1 MRLFMKLIWRML
13 ASWRMLAIASLAAA
27 MCLSEERMAQ
37 DFDYSIDALIDREA
51 ADIDP
56 EDIALLVSLRRDPLD
71 INQAGRSELEQLPW
85 ITPALAGAIVAWR
98 EKHGPFGNA
107 GELTRVQGFTPALVT
122 RISPFVRAAGGREG
136 GDSAGVDRSLDVTGR
151 LRLARSRTD
160 RPDAP
165 GNGILGMQA
174 DIGLGSRFRLG
185 GRGERRDRGGETR
198 WRSGYVEF
206 GGAGTSRRLILG
218 YYEMDFG
225 QGLVWRS
232 HSIRPSTA
240 SLSASVKR
248 RIRGLRPVRTTYA
261 SGARRGAALQIDRR
275 GFRLTGILSR
285 ADSGK
290 WEPGGRLGWSRNSG
304 MVGISILQSEGSLR
318 VGADLD
324 YLHGGTNLFGEMAI
338 DGEGYQTVQG
348 GMVWSM
354 ENVDGGLTFHRRPD
368 ARFIEKSE
376 RTWQSL
382 LLRWRPDRRTT
393 LQLSVEPRL
402 TYLELYRRSTL
413 RFRRR
418 MGRGVIASGVW
429 RREMDERQVTGSALL
444 DTWQGQ
450 VAWRAPAPV
459 QWRARYER
467 RGRSDLKPE
476 HDLRLYLRYRSR
488 DRFSLSAQ
496 WEYRLS
502 EFPVPVDTLA
512 GFSDSESTNSLFQS
526 NHRERWVILLYGPV
540 GQGVSTL
547 VRYTRTRQTRYDQLR
562 VPLVETRWVLQLNA
576 RW

>member
-1 MRLFMKLIWRML
+1 MRQFMKPIWRIPL
-13 ASWRMLAIASLAAA
+13 SAFLAALA
-27 MCLSEERMAQ
+27 MMSLPEERKAQ
-37 DFDYSIDALIDREA
+37 DLDHSIDALIDREA

-71 INQAGRSELEQLPW
+71 INRADRTELEQLPW
-85 ITPALAGAIVAWR
+85 ISPALAGAIVAWR
-98 EKHGPFGNA
+98 ERHGPFGST
-107 GELTRVQGFTPALVT
+107 GELARVPGITAALVT
-122 RISPFVRAAGGREG
+122 RIRPFLRAKEDREFHT
-136 GDSAGVDRSLDVTGR
+136 TGR

-165 GNGILGMQA
+165 GNGILGLQA
-174 DIGLGSRFRLG
+174 DFGLGSRFRLG

-206 GGAGTSRRLILG
+206 GGSDTSRRLILG

-248 RIRGLRPVRTTYA
+248 RSRGLRPVRTSYA
-261 SGARRGAALQIDRR
+261 SGARRGAALRIDRL
-275 GFRLTGILSR
+275 GFSLTGILSR
-285 ADSGK
+285 ADSGN
-290 WEPGGRLGWSRNSG
+290 WEPGGRLGWSRNNG
-304 MVGISILQSEGSLR
+304 LLGISVLQSEGRLR
-318 VGADLD
+318 AGADLD
-324 YLHGGTNLFGEMAI
+324 YLYGGTNLFGEMAI
-338 DGEGYQTVQG
+338 DDEGYQTIQG

-354 ENVDGGLTFHRRPD
+354 EGVEGGLTLHRQPD
-368 ARFIEKSE
+368 ARFIEETE

-402 TYLELYRRSTL
+402 KHLELYRRSTI

-418 MGRGVIASGVW
+418 MNGGIVFSGVW
-429 RREMDERQVTGSALL
+429 RRELDERQGAGSGPP
-444 DTWQGQ
+444 DTWRGQ
-450 VAWRAPAPV
+450 VAWRLPARV

-467 RGRSDLKPE
+467 RARSGSNLE
-476 HDLRLYLRYRSR
+476 HDMRLYMRYRSR
-488 DRFSLSAQ
+488 DRVSLSAQ
-496 WEYRLS
+496 WEY
-502 EFPVPVDTLA
+502 TLA
-512 GFSDSESTNSLFQS
+512 GFPAPEATLAGFPDPEATRSLATRSLFRT

-540 GQGVSTL
+540 GPGVSTL
-547 VRYTRTRQTRYDQLR
+547 VRYTRTRQTRYDQLK
-562 VPLVETRWVLQLNA
+562 VPLVETRWILQLNA

>member
-1 MRLFMKLIWRML
+1 MRLFMKPTWRTL
-13 ASWRMLAIASLAAA
+13 AAASLAATA
-27 MCLSEERMAQ
+27 MMHLPEERKAQ
-37 DFDYSIDALIDREA
+37 DLDYSIDALIDREA

-56 EDIALLVSLRRDPLD
+56 VDIALLVSLRRDPLD
-71 INQAGRSELEQLPW
+71 INRAGRTELEQLPW

-98 EKHGPFGNA
+98 ERNGPFGKA
-107 GELTRVQGFTPALVT
+107 GELARVPGFTAGLVS
-122 RISPFVRAAGGREG
+122 RISPFVRA
-136 GDSAGVDRSLDVTGR
+136 GDDRSIDTTGR

-165 GNGILGMQA
+165 GNGTLGVQA
-174 DIGLGSRFRLG
+174 DIGLGSKFMLG
-185 GRGERRDRGGETR
+185 GRGEHRDRDGDTR
-198 WRSGYVEF
+198 WRSGYVGF
-206 GGAGTSRRLILG
+206 SGASASRRLILG

-225 QGLVWRS
+225 QGLMWRS

-240 SLSASVKR
+240 SLTASVKR

-261 SGARRGAALQIDRR
+261 SGARRGVALQFGRR
-275 GFRLTGILSR
+275 GFSLTGILSR

-304 MVGISILQSEGSLR
+304 LVGISVLRSEGSLR
-318 VGADLD
+318 VGTDLD
-324 YLHGGTNLFGEMAI
+324 FLYGGTNLFGEMAI
-338 DGEGYQTVQG
+338 DDEGYQTVQG

-354 ENVDGGLTFHRRPD
+354 EGVEGGLTFHRQPD
-368 ARFIEKSE
+368 ARFIEKTE

-393 LQLSVEPRL
+393 LQMSIEPRL

-429 RREMDERQVTGSALL
+429 RREMDERQVTGSARL
-444 DTWQGQ
+444 DTWRGQ
-450 VAWRAPAPV
+450 VAWRLPSRV

-467 RGRSDLKPE
+467 RGRYGLKPE
-476 HDLRLYLRYRSR
+476 HDLRLYMRYRSR

-496 WEYRLS
+496 WEYTLS
-502 EFPVPVDTLA
+502 EFAGQEETLA
-512 GFSDSESTNSLFQS
+512 RLSDPEASVSLFRT
-526 NHRERWVILLYGPV
+526 NHRERWVFLLYGPV
-540 GQGVSTL
+540 GPGVSTV

>member
-1 MRLFMKLIWRML
+1 MRLFIKQIRPTF
-13 ASWRMLAIASLAAA
+13 AAASLVA
-27 MCLSEERMAQ
+27 MMGLPAERAAQ
-37 DFDYSIDALIDREA
+37 DLDYSIDALIDREA

-56 EDIALLVSLRRDPLD
+56 EDIALLVLLRRDPLD
-71 INQAGRSELEQLPW
+71 INRADRTELEQLPW

-98 EKHGPFGNA
+98 ERHGPFVNA
-107 GELTRVQGFTPALVT
+107 GELVRVQGFTPVLVS
-122 RISPFVRAAGGREG
+122 RISPFVRVE
-136 GDSAGVDRSLDVTGR
+136 DDRSFATTGR

-160 RPDAP
+160 RPDTP
-165 GNGILGMQA
+165 GNGILGVQA
-174 DIGLGSRFRLG
+174 DIGLGNRFKLG

-206 GGAGTSRRLILG
+206 GGSATSRRLILG
-218 YYEMDFG
+218 YFEMDFG
-225 QGLVWRS
+225 QGLIWRS

-261 SGARRGAALQIDRR
+261 SGARRGMAMRIDRR
-275 GFRLTGILSR
+275 GFSMTGILSR

-304 MVGISILQSEGSLR
+304 LVGISVLQSDGSLR
-318 VGADLD
+318 VGTDLD
-324 YLHGGTNLFGEMAI
+324 YLYGGTNLFGEMAI
-338 DGEGYQTVQG
+338 DGEGYQTVQA

-354 ENVDGGLTFHRRPD
+354 EGVEGGLTFHRQPD
-368 ARFIEKSE
+368 ARLIEKTE

-402 TYLELYRRSTL
+402 TYLELYRRSTM

-444 DTWQGQ
+444 DTWRGQ
-450 VAWRAPAPV
+450 VAWRVPARV

-467 RGRSDLKPE
+467 RGRYGLKPE
-476 HDLRLYLRYRSR
+476 HDMRLYMRYRSR

-496 WEYRLS
+496 WEYTLS
-502 EFPVPVDTLA
+502 GFPAPEIALA
-512 GFSDSESTNSLFQS
+512 GFPGPESSASLFRS

-540 GQGVSTL
+540 GPGVSTL
-547 VRYTRTRQTRYDQLR
+547 VRYTRTRQTRYDQLKI
-562 VPLVETRWVLQLNA
+562 PLVETRWTLQLNA

>member
-1 MRLFMKLIWRML
+1 MRLFMKPMWRVL
-13 ASWRMLAIASLAAA
+13 AVASLAA
-27 MCLSEERMAQ
+27 MMGLPEERAAQ
-37 DFDYSIDALIDREA
+37 DLDYSIDALIDREA

-71 INQAGRSELEQLPW
+71 INRAGRTLLEQLPW

-98 EKHGPFGNA
+98 ERHGPFGNA
-107 GELTRVQGFTPALVT
+107 GELARVPGFTADLVS
-122 RISPFVRAAGGREG
+122 RISPFVRAAGGGAR
-136 GDSAGVDRSLDVTGR
+136 DDRSFETTGR

-165 GNGILGMQA
+165 GNGVLGMQA
-174 DIGLGSRFRLG
+174 DIGLGSRFKLG

-206 GGAGTSRRLILG
+206 GGSATSRRLILG
-218 YYEMDFG
+218 YFEMDFG
-225 QGLVWRS
+225 QGLIWRS

-261 SGARRGAALQIDRR
+261 SGARRGMAMRIDRR
-275 GFRLTGILSR
+275 GFSLTGILSR

-290 WEPGGRLGWSRNSG
+290 WEPGGRLGWNRNG
-304 MVGISILQSEGSLR
+304 GLVGISVLQSDGSLR
-318 VGADLD
+318 VGTDLD
-324 YLHGGTNLFGEMAI
+324 FLYGGTNLFGEMAI
-338 DGEGYQTVQG
+338 DGEGYQTIQG

-354 ENVDGGLTFHRRPD
+354 EGVEGGLTFHRQPD
-368 ARFIEKSE
+368 ARLIEKSE

-382 LLRWRPDRRTT
+382 LVRWRPDRRTT
-393 LQLSVEPRL
+393 LQLSIEPRL
-402 TYLELYRRSTL
+402 TYLELYRRSTM

-429 RREMDERQVTGSALL
+429 RRETDERQVTGSALL
-444 DTWQGQ
+444 DTWRGQ
-450 VAWRAPAPV
+450 VAWRVPARV

-467 RGRSDLKPE
+467 RGRSGLKPE
-476 HDLRLYLRYRSR
+476 HDLRLYMRYRSK

-496 WEYRLS
+496 WEYTLAG
-502 EFPVPVDTLA
+502 FPTPEDTLA
-512 GFSDSESTNSLFQS
+512 GFSGPESSASLFNT
-526 NHRERWVILLYGPV
+526 NHRARWVILLYGPV
-540 GQGVSTL
+540 GPGVSTL
-547 VRYTRTRQTRYDQLR
+547 VRYTRTRQTRYDQLK

>member
-1 MRLFMKLIWRML
+1 MSLFMKPTWRML
-13 ASWRMLAIASLAAA
+13 AAASLAA
-27 MCLSEERMAQ
+27 MMGLPGERAAQ
-37 DFDYSIDALIDREA
+37 DLDYAIDALIDREA
-51 ADIDP
+51 DDIDP

-71 INQAGRSELEQLPW
+71 INRTGRTELEQLPW
-85 ITPALAGAIVAWR
+85 VTPALAGAIVTWR
-98 EKHGPFGNA
+98 EKYGPFSSTE
-107 GELTRVQGFTPALVT
+107 ELVRIPGFTAGLVS
-122 RISPFVRAAGGREG
+122 RISPFVRAAGGG
-136 GDSAGVDRSLDVTGR
+136 AGDDPSFDTTGR

-165 GNGILGMQA
+165 GNGILGVQA
-174 DIGLGSRFRLG
+174 DFGLGSRFKLG
-185 GRGERRDRGGETR
+185 GRGERRDRDGDTR

-206 GGAGTSRRLILG
+206 GGADASRRLILG

-248 RIRGLRPVRTTYA
+248 RRRGLRPVRTTYA
-261 SGARRGAALQIDRR
+261 SGARRGVALQIDRR
-275 GFRLTGILSR
+275 GFSLMGILSR
-285 ADSGK
+285 ADSGR
-290 WEPGGRLGWSRNSG
+290 WEPGGRLGWKRNSG
-304 MVGISILQSEGSLR
+304 LVGISILQSEGRLG

-324 YLHGGTNLFGEMAI
+324 LLYGGTNLFGEMAI
-338 DGEGYQTVQG
+338 GDKGYRTVQG

-354 ENVDGGLTFHRRPD
+354 DGVEGGLTFHRQPD
-368 ARFIEKSE
+368 ARFIEKAE

-382 LLRWRPDRRTT
+382 LLRWRPNRRTT

-402 TYLELYRRSTL
+402 NYLELYRRSTI

-418 MGRGVIASGVW
+418 MNGGLMFSGVW
-429 RREMDERQVTGSALL
+429 RREMDERQVTGSALV

-450 VAWRAPAPV
+450 MAWRVPARV
-459 QWRARYER
+459 RWRARFER
-467 RGRSDLKPE
+467 RNQSGLKPV
-476 HDLRLYLRYRSR
+476 HDLRLYMRYRSK
-488 DRFSLSAQ
+488 DRVSLSAQ
-496 WEYRLS
+496 WEYTLS
-502 EFPVPVDTLA
+502 GFPEPEDSMA
-512 GFSDSESTNSLFQS
+512 GFSGPGDTNSLFRT

-540 GQGVSTL
+540 GPGVSTL
-547 VRYTRTRQTRYDQLR
+547 VRYTRTRQTRYDQLK

>member
-1 MRLFMKLIWRML
+1 MSLFMKQTWRIL
-13 ASWRMLAIASLAAA
+13 AFASLAA
-27 MCLSEERMAQ
+27 MMYLPEEHAAQ
-37 DFDYSIDALIDREA
+37 DLDYSIDALIDREA
-51 ADIDP
+51 DDIDP

-71 INQAGRSELEQLPW
+71 VNRAGRTELEQLPW
-85 ITPALAGAIVAWR
+85 ITPGLAGAVVAWR
-98 EKHGPFGNA
+98 EKHGPFGSV
-107 GELTRVQGFTPALVT
+107 GELVRIPGFTAALVS
-122 RISPFVRAAGGREG
+122 RISPFVRAKE
-136 GDSAGVDRSLDVTGR
+136 DRSFDTTGR
-151 LRLARSRTD
+151 WRLARSRTD

-185 GRGERRDRGGETR
+185 GRGERRDRGGDTK
-198 WRSGYVEF
+198 WRSGYVVY
-206 GGAGTSRRLILG
+206 GAADASRKLILG

-248 RIRGLRPVRTTYA
+248 RSRGLRPVRTTYA

-275 GFRLTGILSR
+275 GFSMTGILSR

-290 WEPGGRLGWSRNSG
+290 WELGGRLGWSRNSG
-304 MVGISILQSEGSLR
+304 LVGISVLQSEGR
-318 VGADLD
+318 PGVGADLD
-324 YLHGGTNLFGEMAI
+324 FLYGGTNLFGEMAV
-338 DGEGYQTVQG
+338 DDAGYRTVQG

-354 ENVDGGLTFHRRPD
+354 EGLEGGLTFHRQPD
-368 ARFIEKSE
+368 ARLIEKTE

-402 TYLELYRRSTL
+402 TYLELYRRSTF

-418 MGRGVIASGVW
+418 VGRGVMVSGVW
-429 RREMDERQVTGSALL
+429 RREMDERQVSGSALL
-444 DTWQGQ
+444 DTWRGQ
-450 VAWRAPAPV
+450 VAWRLPARV

-467 RGRSDLKPE
+467 RGQPGLKPE
-476 HDLRLYLRYRSR
+476 HDLRLYMRYRSR
-488 DRFSLSAQ
+488 DRVSLSAQ
-496 WEYRLS
+496 WEYTLS
-502 EFPVPVDTLA
+502 GISESEYTLA
-512 GFSDSESTNSLFQS
+512 GFPGPVDTASLFRS

-540 GQGVSTL
+540 GTGVSTL
-547 VRYTRTRQTRYDQLR
+547 VRYTRTRQTRYDQLK
-562 VPLVETRWVLQLNA
+562 VPLVETRWILQLNA

>member
-1 MRLFMKLIWRML
+1 MRLFIKQIRPTF
-13 ASWRMLAIASLAAA
+13 AAASLVA
-27 MCLSEERMAQ
+27 MMGLPAERAAQ
-37 DFDYSIDALIDREA
+37 DLDYSIDALIDREA

-56 EDIALLVSLRRDPLD
+56 EDIALLVLLRRDPLD
-71 INQAGRSELEQLPW
+71 INRADRTELEQLPW

-98 EKHGPFGNA
+98 ERHGPFGNA
-107 GELTRVQGFTPALVT
+107 GELARVPGFTADLVS
-122 RISPFVRAAGGREG
+122 RISPFVRAE
-136 GDSAGVDRSLDVTGR
+136 DDHSFETTGR
-151 LRLARSRTD
+151 LRMARNRAD

-165 GNGILGMQA
+165 GNGILGVQA
-174 DIGLGSRFRLG
+174 DIGLGNRFKLG

-206 GGAGTSRRLILG
+206 GGSATSRRLILG
-218 YYEMDFG
+218 YFEMDFG
-225 QGLVWRS
+225 QGLIWRS

-261 SGARRGAALQIDRR
+261 SGARRGMAMRIDRR
-275 GFRLTGILSR
+275 GFSMTGILSR

-304 MVGISILQSEGSLR
+304 LVGISVLQSDGSLR
-318 VGADLD
+318 VGTDLD
-324 YLHGGTNLFGEMAI
+324 YLYGGTNLFGEMAI
-338 DGEGYQTVQG
+338 DGEGYQTVQA

-354 ENVDGGLTFHRRPD
+354 EGVEGGLTFHRQPD
-368 ARFIEKSE
+368 ARLIEKTE

-402 TYLELYRRSTL
+402 TYLELYRRSTI

-418 MGRGVIASGVW
+418 MNGGLILSGVW
-429 RREMDERQVTGSALL
+429 RREKDERQVTGSSLL
-444 DTWQGQ
+444 DSWRGQ
-450 VAWRAPAPV
+450 VAWRVPARV
-459 QWRARYER
+459 QWRARFER
-467 RGRSDLKPE
+467 RGRYGLKPE
-476 HDLRLYLRYRSR
+476 HDMRLYMRYRSR

-496 WEYRLS
+496 WEYTLS
-502 EFPVPVDTLA
+502 GFPAPEIALA
-512 GFSDSESTNSLFQS
+512 GFPGPESSASLFRS

-540 GQGVSTL
+540 GPGVSTL
-547 VRYTRTRQTRYDQLR
+547 VRYTRTRQTRYDQLKI
-562 VPLVETRWVLQLNA
+562 PLVETRWTLQLNA

>member
-1 MRLFMKLIWRML
+1 MPLFMKPIWRML
-13 ASWRMLAIASLAAA
+13 ASASLAAM
-27 MCLSEERMAQ
+27 MCLPDERAAQ
-37 DFDYSIDALIDREA
+37 DLDYSIDALIDREA

-71 INQAGRSELEQLPW
+71 INRADRTELEQLPW

-98 EKHGPFGNA
+98 DRHGPFGNA
-107 GELTRVQGFTPALVT
+107 GELVRVQGFTPALVS
-122 RISPFVRAAGGREG
+122 RISPFVRAE
-136 GDSAGVDRSLDVTGR
+136 DDRRFETTGR

-165 GNGILGMQA
+165 GNGILDVQA
-174 DIGLGSRFRLG
+174 DIGLVNKFKLG

-206 GGAGTSRRLILG
+206 GGASTSRRLILG
-218 YYEMDFG
+218 YFEMDFG

-240 SLSASVKR
+240 SLSASAKR

-261 SGARRGAALQIDRR
+261 SGARRGVALRIDRR
-275 GFRLTGILSR
+275 GFSLTGILSR
-285 ADSGK
+285 ANSGN
-290 WEPGGRLGWSRNSG
+290 WEPGGRLDWRRNSG
-304 MVGISILQSEGSLR
+304 LVGISVLQSEGSLR
-318 VGADLD
+318 VGSDLD
-324 YLHGGTNLFGEMAI
+324 LLYGGTNLFGEMAI
-338 DGEGYQTVQG
+338 DDEGHLSVQG

-354 ENVDGGLTFHRRPD
+354 ESVEGGLTFHRQPD
-368 ARFIEKSE
+368 ARLIEKSE

-393 LQLSVEPRL
+393 LQLSIEPRL
-402 TYLELYRRSTL
+402 TYLELYRRSTIQ
-413 RFRRR
+413 FRRR

-429 RREMDERQVTGSALL
+429 RREMDERKVTGSALL
-444 DTWQGQ
+444 DTWRGQ
-450 VAWRAPAPV
+450 VAWRVPARV

-467 RGRSDLKPE
+467 RGRSGLKPE
-476 HDLRLYLRYRSR
+476 HDLRLYMRYRSR

-496 WEYRLS
+496 WEY
-502 EFPVPVDTLA
+502 TLA
-512 GFSDSESTNSLFQS
+512 GFPAPEYTPAGFSDPEDTASQFRA

-540 GQGVSTL
+540 GPGVSTL
-547 VRYTRTRQTRYDQLR
+547 VRYTRTRQTRYDQLK

>member
-1 MRLFMKLIWRML
+1 MKLTWRTLM
-13 ASWRMLAIASLAAA
+13 AASLVAM
-27 MCLSEERMAQ
+27 MCLPEERAAQ
-37 DFDYSIDALIDREA
+37 DLDYSIDALIDREA

-56 EDIALLVSLRRDPLD
+56 EDIALLISLRRDPLD
-71 INQAGRSELEQLPW
+71 INRAGRTELEQLPW

-98 EKHGPFGNA
+98 ERHGPFGNV
-107 GELTRVQGFTPALVT
+107 GELAQVPGFTPVLVS
-122 RISPFVRAAGGREG
+122 RISPFVRAGYERAGDERAR
-136 GDSAGVDRSLDVTGR
+136 DDRSLETTGR
-151 LRLARSRTD
+151 LRLARYRTD

-165 GNGILGMQA
+165 GNGILGVQA
-174 DIGLGSRFRLG
+174 DIGLGNRFKLG

-206 GGAGTSRRLILG
+206 GGSATSRRLILG
-218 YYEMDFG
+218 FFEMDFG
-225 QGLVWRS
+225 QGLIWRS

-261 SGARRGAALQIDRR
+261 SGARRGMAMRIDRR
-275 GFRLTGILSR
+275 GFSLTGIFSR
-285 ADSGK
+285 TDSGK

-304 MVGISILQSEGSLR
+304 LVGISVLQSEGSLR

-324 YLHGGTNLFGEMAI
+324 YLYGGTNLFGEMAI

-354 ENVDGGLTFHRRPD
+354 EGVEGGLTFHHQPD
-368 ARFIEKSE
+368 ARLIEKSE

-382 LLRWRPDRRTT
+382 LVRWRPDRRTT
-393 LQLSVEPRL
+393 LQLSIEPRL
-402 TYLELYRRSTL
+402 TYLELYQRSTI

-429 RREMDERQVTGSALL
+429 RREKDERLVTGLSPL

-450 VAWRAPAPV
+450 VAWRVPARV

-467 RGRSDLKPE
+467 RGRYGLKPE
-476 HDLRLYLRYRSR
+476 HDLRLYMRYRSR
-488 DRFSLSAQ
+488 DRFSLTAQ
-496 WEYRLS
+496 WEYTLS
-502 EFPVPVDTLA
+502 GFSAPEDTLA
-512 GFSDSESTNSLFQS
+512 GFSGPESSASLFRS
-526 NHRERWVILLYGPV
+526 NHRERWVILLYGPIV
-540 GQGVSTL
+540 PGVSTL
-547 VRYTRTRQTRYDQLR
+547 VRYTRTRQTRYDQLKI
-562 VPLVETRWVLQLNA
+562 PLVETRWVLQLNA
-576 RW
+576 RWR

>member
-1 MRLFMKLIWRML
+1 MRLFMRPKWRIL
-13 ASWRMLAIASLAAA
+13 TSASVAA
-27 MCLSEERMAQ
+27 MAMMFLPGERAAQ
-37 DFDYSIDALIDREA
+37 DLDYSIDALIDREA
-51 ADIDP
+51 ADIDT

-71 INQAGRSELEQLPW
+71 INRAGRTELEQLPW
-85 ITPALAGAIVAWR
+85 ITPVLAGAIVAWR
-98 EKHGPFGNA
+98 EGHGPFGSA
-107 GELTRVQGFTPALVT
+107 GELALVQGFTPALVT
-122 RISPFVRAAGGREG
+122 RISPFVRA
-136 GDSAGVDRSLDVTGR
+136 GDDRSFDTTGR
-151 LRLARSRTD
+151 LRLSRSRTD
-160 RPDAP
+160 RPEAP
-165 GNGILGMQA
+165 GNGILGVQSDA
-174 DIGLGSRFRLG
+174 GLGSRFKLG

-206 GGAGTSRRLILG
+206 GGAGAFRRLILG

-261 SGARRGAALQIDRR
+261 SGARRGLALQIYRR
-275 GFRLTGILSR
+275 GFSMTGILSR
-285 ADSGK
+285 TDSGR
-290 WEPGGRLGWSRNSG
+290 WEPGGRLDWSRNSG
-304 MVGISILQSEGSLR
+304 LVGISVLRSEGRLR
-318 VGADLD
+318 MGADLD
-324 YLHGGTNLFGEMAI
+324 FLYGGTNLFGEMAI
-338 DGEGYQTVQG
+338 DHEGYRTVQG

-354 ENVDGGLTFHRRPD
+354 EGVEGGLTLHRQPD
-368 ARFIEKSE
+368 ARFIEKTE

-418 MGRGVIASGVW
+418 MGRGIIASGVW
-429 RREMDERQVTGSALL
+429 RRERDERQVAGSALL
-444 DTWQGQ
+444 DTWRGQ
-450 VAWRAPAPV
+450 LAWRVPARV
-459 QWRARYER
+459 QWRARYEL
-467 RGRSDLKPE
+467 RGRSGLKPE
-476 HDLRLYLRYRSR
+476 HDLRLYMRYRSR
-488 DRFSLSAQ
+488 DRVSLSAQ
-496 WEYRLS
+496 WEYMLTG
-502 EFPVPVDTLA
+502 FPEPEDTLA
-512 GFSDSESTNSLFQS
+512 GFPGPESSPSLFRT

-540 GQGVSTL
+540 GPGVSTL
-547 VRYTRTRQTRYDQLR
+547 VRYTRTRQTRYDQLK

>member
-1 MRLFMKLIWRML
+1 MCLLTKPIWRIPVAAFL
-13 ASWRMLAIASLAAA
+13 LAIMGLPG
-27 MCLSEERMAQ
+27 ERTAQ
-37 DFDYSIDALIDREA
+37 DLDYSIDALIDREA

-71 INQAGRSELEQLPW
+71 INRASRSELEQLPW
-85 ITPALAGAIVAWR
+85 ITPALAGALVDWR
-98 EKHGPFGNA
+98 TRHGPFDSA
-107 GELTRVQGFTPALVT
+107 GELARVQGFSPVLVS
-122 RISPFVRAAGGREG
+122 RISPFVRA
-136 GDSAGVDRSLDVTGR
+136 GDDVRVGDDRSFDTTGR

-165 GNGILGMQA
+165 GNGILALQA
-174 DIGLGSRFRLG
+174 DLGLGSRFKLG
-185 GRGERRDRGGETR
+185 GRGERREQTGDNR
-198 WRSGYVEF
+198 WRSGYVEI
-206 GGAGTSRRLILG
+206 GGAGASRRLILG

-261 SGARRGAALQIDRR
+261 SGARRGVAVQIDRR
-275 GFRLTGILSR
+275 GFSLTGILSR
-285 ADSGK
+285 PDPGI
-290 WEPGGRLGWSRNSG
+290 WEPGGRLGWSRNNG
-304 MVGISILQSEGSLR
+304 LFGISVLRSEGSLR
-318 VGADLD
+318 FGADLD
-324 YLHGGTNLFGEMAI
+324 YLYGGTNLFGEMAI
-338 DGEGYQTVQG
+338 DGEGYQTIQG

-354 ENVDGGLTFHRRPD
+354 EGVEGGLTFHRQPD
-368 ARFIEKSE
+368 ARFIEKTE

-393 LQLSVEPRL
+393 IQLSIEPRL

-418 MGRGVIASGVW
+418 MHGGLVFSGVW
-429 RREMDERQVTGSALL
+429 RREMDERQATGSTVL

-450 VAWRAPAPV
+450 VAWRVPDRV

-467 RGRSDLKPE
+467 RGRSGLKPE
-476 HDLRLYLRYRSR
+476 NDLRLYMRYRSR

-502 EFPVPVDTLA
+502 GFPGQEETLA
-512 GFSDSESTNSLFQS
+512 DVLGPDASASLFRT

-540 GQGVSTL
+540 GPGVSTL
-547 VRYTRTRQTRYDQLR
+547 VRYTRTRQTRYDQLK

>member
-1 MRLFMKLIWRML
+1 MRLFIKPIWRT
-13 ASWRMLAIASLAAA
+13 LAAA
-27 MCLSEERMAQ
+27 SLVAMMGMPEKRAAQ
-37 DFDYSIDALIDREA
+37 DLDYSIDALIDREA

-71 INQAGRSELEQLPW
+71 INRVGRTELEQLPW
-85 ITPALAGAIVAWR
+85 ITPVLAGAIVAWR
-98 EKHGPFGNA
+98 ERHGPFGDT
-107 GELTRVQGFTPALVT
+107 GELARVPGFTAALVS
-122 RISPFVRAAGGREG
+122 RISPFVRAAGGGAE
-136 GDSAGVDRSLDVTGR
+136 DDRRIETTGR
-151 LRLARSRTD
+151 LRLARNRTD

-165 GNGILGMQA
+165 GNGILGVQA
-174 DIGLGSRFRLG
+174 DIGLGSRFNLG

-206 GGAGTSRRLILG
+206 GGSAASRRLILG
-218 YYEMDFG
+218 YFEMDFG
-225 QGLVWRS
+225 QGLIWRS

-261 SGARRGAALQIDRR
+261 SGARRGMAMWIDRR
-275 GFRLTGILSR
+275 GFSLTGILSR

-304 MVGISILQSEGSLR
+304 LVGISVLQSEGSLR
-318 VGADLD
+318 VGTDLD
-324 YLHGGTNLFGEMAI
+324 FLYGGTNLFGEMAI
-338 DGEGYQTVQG
+338 DEEGSQSVQG

-354 ENVDGGLTFHRRPD
+354 EGVEGGLTFHRQPD
-368 ARFIEKSE
+368 ARLIEKSE

-402 TYLELYRRSTL
+402 TYLELYRRSTI

-429 RREMDERQVTGSALL
+429 RRETDERKVTGSALL
-444 DTWQGQ
+444 DTWRGQ
-450 VAWRAPAPV
+450 FAWRVPARV

-467 RGRSDLKPE
+467 RGRSGLKPE
-476 HDLRLYLRYRSR
+476 HDLRLYMRYRSR

-496 WEYRLS
+496 WEY
-502 EFPVPVDTLA
+502 TLA
-512 GFSDSESTNSLFQS
+512 GFPAPEDALAGFPGSEDTTSLFRS
-526 NHRERWVILLYGPV
+526 NHRERWVVLLYGPV
-540 GQGVSTL
+540 GPGVSTL
-547 VRYTRTRQTRYDQLR
+547 VRYTRTRRTRYDQLK

>member
-1 MRLFMKLIWRML
+1 MRLFMKSLARML
-13 ASWRMLAIASLAAA
+13 AAASIAA
-27 MCLSEERMAQ
+27 MMCLPEERAAQ
-37 DFDYSIDALIDREA
+37 DLDFTIDALIDREA

-71 INQAGRSELEQLPW
+71 INRAGRTELEQLPW

-98 EKHGPFGNA
+98 ERHGPFGNA
-107 GELTRVQGFTPALVT
+107 GELVRVQGFTPVLVS
-122 RISPFVRAAGGREG
+122 RLRPFVRVVVGRAE
-136 GDSAGVDRSLDVTGR
+136 DDRSFETTGR

-165 GNGILGMQA
+165 GNGILGVQA
-174 DIGLGSRFRLG
+174 DIGLGNRFKLG
-185 GRGERRDRGGETR
+185 GRGERRDRGGETS

-206 GGAGTSRRLILG
+206 GGSATSRRLILG

-225 QGLVWRS
+225 QGLIWRS

-261 SGARRGAALQIDRR
+261 SGARRGMAMRIDRR
-275 GFRLTGILSR
+275 GFSMTGILSR

-304 MVGISILQSEGSLR
+304 LVGISVLQSDGSLR
-318 VGADLD
+318 IGTDLD
-324 YLHGGTNLFGEMAI
+324 YLYGGTNLFGEMAI
-338 DGEGYQTVQG
+338 NDEGYQTVQA

-354 ENVDGGLTFHRRPD
+354 KGVEGGLTFHRQPD
-368 ARFIEKSE
+368 ARLIEKTE

-402 TYLELYRRSTL
+402 TYLELYRRSTM
-413 RFRRR
+413 RFRRSV
-418 MGRGVIASGVW
+418 GRGVIASGVW
-429 RREMDERQVTGSALL
+429 RREMDERQATGSALL
-444 DTWQGQ
+444 DTWRGQ
-450 VAWRAPAPV
+450 VAWRVPARV

-467 RGRSDLKPE
+467 RGRYGLKPE
-476 HDLRLYLRYRSR
+476 HDMRLYMRYRSR

-496 WEYRLS
+496 WEYTLS
-502 EFPVPVDTLA
+502 GFPAPEIALA
-512 GFSDSESTNSLFQS
+512 GFPDPESSASLFRS

-540 GQGVSTL
+540 GPGVSTL
-547 VRYTRTRQTRYDQLR
+547 IRYTRTRQTRYDQLK

>member
-1 MRLFMKLIWRML
+1 MRLFMKPTWRTL
-13 ASWRMLAIASLAAA
+13 AAASLAATA
-27 MCLSEERMAQ
+27 IMHLPEERAAQ
-37 DFDYSIDALIDREA
+37 DLDYSIDALIDREA

-71 INQAGRSELEQLPW
+71 INRAGRTELEQLPW

-98 EKHGPFGNA
+98 ERNGLFGST
-107 GELTRVQGFTPALVT
+107 GELARVPGFTAGLVS
-122 RISPFVRAAGGREG
+122 RISPFVRAE
-136 GDSAGVDRSLDVTGR
+136 DDRSIDTTGR

-165 GNGILGMQA
+165 GNGILAMQA
-174 DIGLGSRFRLG
+174 DIGLGSKFMLG
-185 GRGERRDRGGETR
+185 GRGEHRDRDGDTR
-198 WRSGYVEF
+198 WRSGYVGF
-206 GGAGTSRRLILG
+206 GGASASRRLILG

-240 SLSASVKR
+240 SLTASVKR

-261 SGARRGAALQIDRR
+261 AGARRGVALQIDRR
-275 GFRLTGILSR
+275 GFSLTGILSR

-304 MVGISILQSEGSLR
+304 LVGISVLRSEGSLR
-318 VGADLD
+318 VGTDLD
-324 YLHGGTNLFGEMAI
+324 FLYGGTNLFGEMAI
-338 DGEGYQTVQG
+338 DDEGYQTVQG

-354 ENVDGGLTFHRRPD
+354 EGVEGGLTFHRQPD
-368 ARFIEKSE
+368 ARFIEKTE

-429 RREMDERQVTGSALL
+429 RREMDERQVTGSARL
-444 DTWQGQ
+444 DTWRGQ
-450 VAWRAPAPV
+450 VAWRLPSRV

-467 RGRSDLKPE
+467 RGRYGLKPE
-476 HDLRLYLRYRSR
+476 HDLRLYMRYWSR

-502 EFPVPVDTLA
+502 EFAGQEETLA
-512 GFSDSESTNSLFQS
+512 DVFGPETSASLFRT
-526 NHRERWVILLYGPV
+526 NHRERWVFLLYGPV
-540 GQGVSTL
+540 GPGVSTL

>member
-1 MRLFMKLIWRML
+1 MRLFIKQIRPTF
-13 ASWRMLAIASLAAA
+13 AAASLVA
-27 MCLSEERMAQ
+27 MMGLPAERAAQ
-37 DFDYSIDALIDREA
+37 DLDYSIDALIDREA

-56 EDIALLVSLRRDPLD
+56 EDIALLVLLRRDPLD
-71 INQAGRSELEQLPW
+71 INRADRTELEQLPW

-98 EKHGPFGNA
+98 ERHGPFGNA
-107 GELTRVQGFTPALVT
+107 GELVRVPGFTPVLVS
-122 RISPFVRAAGGREG
+122 RISPFVRAE
-136 GDSAGVDRSLDVTGR
+136 DDRSFETTGR

-165 GNGILGMQA
+165 GNGILGVQA
-174 DIGLGSRFRLG
+174 DIGLGNRFKLG

-206 GGAGTSRRLILG
+206 GGSATSRRLILG
-218 YYEMDFG
+218 YFEMDFG
-225 QGLVWRS
+225 QGLIWRS

-261 SGARRGAALQIDRR
+261 SGARRGMAMRIDRR
-275 GFRLTGILSR
+275 GFSMTGILSR

-304 MVGISILQSEGSLR
+304 LVGISVLQSDGSLR
-318 VGADLD
+318 VGTDLD
-324 YLHGGTNLFGEMAI
+324 YLYGGTNLFGEMAI
-338 DGEGYQTVQG
+338 DGEGYQTVQA

-354 ENVDGGLTFHRRPD
+354 EGVEGGLTFHRQPD
-368 ARFIEKSE
+368 ARLIEKTE

-402 TYLELYRRSTL
+402 TYLELYRRSTI

-418 MGRGVIASGVW
+418 MERGVIASGVW

-444 DTWQGQ
+444 DTWRGQ
-450 VAWRAPAPV
+450 VAWRVPARV
-459 QWRARYER
+459 QWRARFER
-467 RGRSDLKPE
+467 RGRYGLKPE
-476 HDLRLYLRYRSR
+476 HDMRLYMRYRSR

-496 WEYRLS
+496 WEYTLS
-502 EFPVPVDTLA
+502 GFPAPEIALA
-512 GFSDSESTNSLFQS
+512 GFPGPESSASLFRS

-540 GQGVSTL
+540 GPGVSTL
-547 VRYTRTRQTRYDQLR
+547 VRYTRTRQTRYDQLKI
-562 VPLVETRWVLQLNA
+562 PLVETRWTLQLNA

>member
-1 MRLFMKLIWRML
+1 MGLFIKPLSRML
-13 ASWRMLAIASLAAA
+13 ASVSLAAM
-27 MCLSEERMAQ
+27 MCLPEERAAQ
-37 DFDYSIDALIDREA
+37 DLDYSIDALIDREA

-71 INQAGRSELEQLPW
+71 INRAGRTELEQLPW

-98 EKHGPFGNA
+98 ERHGPFGNA
-107 GELTRVQGFTPALVT
+107 GELAQVPGFSPALES
-122 RISPFVRAAGGREG
+122 RISPFVRAAE
-136 GDSAGVDRSLDVTGR
+136 DRSFDTTGR
-151 LRLARSRTD
+151 LRLARNRTD

-174 DIGLGSRFRLG
+174 DIGLGSGFKLG

-206 GGAGTSRRLILG
+206 GGSATSRRLILG
-218 YYEMDFG
+218 YFEMDFG
-225 QGLVWRS
+225 QGLIWRS

-248 RIRGLRPVRTTYA
+248 RIRGLRPVRTTYT

-275 GFRLTGILSR
+275 GFSLAGILSR
-285 ADSGK
+285 GDSGK

-304 MVGISILQSEGSLR
+304 LVGISVLQSEGSLR

-324 YLHGGTNLFGEMAI
+324 YLYGGTNLFGEMAI
-338 DGEGYQTVQG
+338 DGEGHQTVQG
-348 GMVWSM
+348 GMVWSL
-354 ENVDGGLTFHRRPD
+354 EGVEGGLTFHRQPD
-368 ARFIEKSE
+368 ARFIEKTE

-402 TYLELYRRSTL
+402 TYLELYRRSTI

-418 MGRGVIASGVW
+418 MNGGLILSGVW
-429 RREMDERQVTGSALL
+429 RREMNERQVTGSALL
-444 DTWQGQ
+444 DSWRGQ
-450 VAWRAPAPV
+450 VAWRLPDRV

-467 RGRSDLKPE
+467 RGRSGLMPE
-476 HDLRLYLRYRSR
+476 HDLRLYMRYRSR

-496 WEYRLS
+496 WEYTMAG
-502 EFPVPVDTLA
+502 FPAPEDTLT
-512 GFSDSESTNSLFQS
+512 GFYGPDSVASQFRT

-540 GQGVSTL
+540 GPGVSTL
-547 VRYTRTRQTRYDQLR
+547 VRYTRTRQTRYDQLKI
-562 VPLVETRWVLQLNA
+562 PLVETRWVLQLNA

>member
-1 MRLFMKLIWRML
+1 MNLFMKQTWRIL
-13 ASWRMLAIASLAAA
+13 VSASLAAMMYLPEDRA
-27 MCLSEERMAQ
+27 AQ
-37 DFDYSIDALIDREA
+37 DLDYSIDALIDREA
-51 ADIDP
+51 DDIDP

-71 INQAGRSELEQLPW
+71 INRAGRTELEQLSW
-85 ITPALAGAIVAWR
+85 ITPGLAGAVVAWR
-98 EKHGPFGNA
+98 EKHGPFSGTD
-107 GELTRVQGFTPALVT
+107 ELVRIPGFTAALVS
-122 RISPFVRAAGGREG
+122 RISPFVRAKA
-136 GDSAGVDRSLDVTGR
+136 DRSFDSTGR

-174 DIGLGSRFRLG
+174 DIGLGSRFKLG

-206 GGAGTSRRLILG
+206 GSADASRRLILG

-248 RIRGLRPVRTTYA
+248 RSRGLRPVRTTYA
-261 SGARRGAALQIDRR
+261 SGARRGVALQIDRR
-275 GFRLTGILSR
+275 GFSLTGILSR

-290 WEPGGRLGWSRNSG
+290 WEPGGRLGWSRSSG
-304 MVGISILQSEGSLR
+304 LIGISVLQSEGR
-318 VGADLD
+318 PGVGADLD
-324 YLHGGTNLFGEMAI
+324 FLYGGTNLFGEMAV
-338 DGEGYQTVQG
+338 DDEGYRTVQG

-354 ENVDGGLTFHRRPD
+354 EGLEGGLTFHRQPD
-368 ARFIEKSE
+368 ARLIEKSE

-418 MGRGVIASGVW
+418 MGRGIMASGVW
-429 RREMDERQVTGSALL
+429 RREMDERQVNGSPLL
-444 DTWQGQ
+444 ETWQGQ
-450 VAWRAPAPV
+450 VAWRLPARV

-467 RGRSDLKPE
+467 RRQPGLKPE
-476 HDLRLYLRYRSR
+476 HDLRLYMRYRSR
-488 DRFSLSAQ
+488 ERVSLSAQ
-496 WEYRLS
+496 WEY
-502 EFPVPVDTLA
+502 TLA
-512 GFSDSESTNSLFQS
+512 GFSESENTLAGFSEPEATTSLFRS

-540 GQGVSTL
+540 GTGVSTL
-547 VRYTRTRQTRYDQLR
+547 VRYTRTRQTRYDQLK
-562 VPLVETRWVLQLNA
+562 VPFVETRWILQLNA